1 MIAPTKE
8 RHPFYP
14 SVIRHEIYAIFF
26 TVLNFPPYFPRKIF
40 KQQPSFRIN
49 LYFHSSIIKNRISR

>member
-49 LYFHSSIIKNRISR
+49 LW